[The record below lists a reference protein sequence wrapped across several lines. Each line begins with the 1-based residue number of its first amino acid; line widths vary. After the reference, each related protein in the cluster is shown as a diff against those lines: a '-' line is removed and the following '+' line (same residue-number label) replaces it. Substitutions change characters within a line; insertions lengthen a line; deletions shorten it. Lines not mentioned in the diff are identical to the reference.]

1 MTDVP
6 ADLPPEMPGEDPG
19 SLPPPNEDLPGFADP
34 AAEPLGDQAL
44 RIQ

>member
-34 AAEPLGDQAL
+34 AAKPLSDEAL
-44 RIQ
+44 GIE